1 MYDNYK
7 RKINMYDNIIRRE
20 ASKWEQDFE
29 TII

>member
-1 MYDNYK
+1 MYDSQK
-7 RKINMYDNIIRRE
+7 RKINIYDNIMKRE